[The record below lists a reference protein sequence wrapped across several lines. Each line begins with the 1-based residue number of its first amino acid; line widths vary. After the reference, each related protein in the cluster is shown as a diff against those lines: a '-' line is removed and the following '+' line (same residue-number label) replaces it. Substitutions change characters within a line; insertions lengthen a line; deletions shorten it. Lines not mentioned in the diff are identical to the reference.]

1 MNDNP
6 SRNSFVTSRS
16 LSAVALACLLAAC
29 TTMAPHYE
37 RPAAPV
43 AAAFPAAAA
52 SSSMSAAAPSTGV
65 APASQPWQ
73 AYFQDARLAQLIQAA
88 LANNRDL
95 RVSVLNIQVARAQ
108 VGLSRANEFPTVNL
122 QGNRTREPGIQTLD
136 TVGLAVAG
144 YELDLWGRVRS
155 LTDSALA
162 QLSATEEARKAA
174 QISLIASVANAYYAM
189 AGDEALLDVATQT
202 LSTRTDTLK
211 LVQLRFDNGVTSSI
225 DLQLNKSLVGT
236 ARVAFV
242 AAKRQRAL
250 DQNALEL
257 LIGGPLPASLPAAP
271 KWDDMALPDVPADLP
286 SDVLLARPDVRQA
299 EEQLIAANANIG
311 AARAA
316 FFPSITLTGSYGTAS
331 KTFSGLFD
339 HQAWSFIPQVSLP
352 IFDGGRT
359 RNNLRVSEAQRDIAV
374 AQYEKSVQSAFRD
387 VADALAGRATL
398 VDQLSAQQAETDAEA
413 ARFKLSNLLFT
424 NGVASSLDQL
434 DAQRSLFASQQ
445 ALVSVK
451 LALLQNRI
459 AVYRALGGGWTD
471 DQPRSS
477 SPPPSS

>member
-1 MNDNP
+1 MNDNKL
-6 SRNSFVTSRS
+6 RNSFVTSRS

-52 SSSMSAAAPSTGV
+52 SAAAPSTGV
-65 APASQPWQ
+65 APAAQPWQ

-108 VGLSRANEFPTVNL
+108 VGLSRANDFPTVNL
-122 QGNRTREPGIQTLD
+122 QGNRTRETGIQTID

-155 LTDSALA
+155 LTDAALA
-162 QLSATEEARKAA
+162 QLSSTEEARKAA

-189 AGDEALLDVATQT
+189 AGDQALLDVATQT

-225 DLQLNKSLVGT
+225 DLQLNKSLVET

-257 LIGGPLPASLPAAP
+257 LIGGPLPASLPP
-271 KWDDMALPDVPADLP
+271 ETKWDDMALPDVPAGLP
-286 SDVLLARPDVRQA
+286 SEVLLARPDVRQA

-316 FFPSITLTGSYGTAS
+316 FFPTVTLTGSYGTAS
-331 KTFSGLFD
+331 THLSGLFD
-339 HQAWSFIPQVSLP
+339 HQAWSFIPTVSLP
-352 IFDGGRT
+352 IFDAGRT

-374 AQYEKSVQSAFRD
+374 AQYEKSVQTAFRD

-398 VDQLSAQQAETDAEA
+398 VDQLAAQQAETDAEA
-413 ARFKLSNLLFT
+413 ARFKLSNMLFT

-471 DQPRSS
+471 DLQSS
-477 SPPPSS
+477 SRSPSS

>member
-1 MNDNP
+1 MRANFIRK
-6 SRNSFVTSRS
+6 SLVTSRS
-16 LSAVALACLLAAC
+16 LTCVAAACLLAAC
-29 TTMAPHYE
+29 TTMAPRYE

-43 AAAFPAAAA
+43 AAAFPGAAA
-52 SSSMSAAAPSTGV
+52 SAAAPSTGV
-65 APASQPWQ
+65 APAAQPWQ
-73 AYFQDARLAQLIQAA
+73 AYFQDARLGQLIAAA

-95 RVSVLNIQVARAQ
+95 RVAVLNIQVARAQ
-108 VGLSRANEFPTVNL
+108 VGLSRANDFPTINL
-122 QGNRTREPGIQTLD
+122 QGTHTRETGLQTIN

-144 YELDLWGRVRS
+144 YEVDLWGRVRS

-174 QISLIASVANAYYAM
+174 QISLVASVANAYYAM
-189 AGDEALLDVATQT
+189 AGDQALLDVATQT
-202 LSTRTDTLK
+202 LATRTDTLK

-225 DLQLNKSLVGT
+225 DLQLNKSLVET

-242 AAKRQRAL
+242 AAQRQRAL

-257 LIGGPLPASLPAAP
+257 LIGGPMPAALPAAP
-271 KWDDMALPDVPADLP
+271 AWADMALPDVPADLP

-299 EEQLIAANANIG
+299 EQQLIAANANIG

-316 FFPSITLTGSYGTAS
+316 FFPTISLTGSYGTAS
-331 KTFSGLFD
+331 TSLSGLFD
-339 HQAWSFIPQVSLP
+339 HSAWSFIPQVTLP
-352 IFDGGRT
+352 LFDAGRT
-359 RNNLRVSEAQRDIAV
+359 RNNLRVSEAQRDIAT
-374 AQYEKSVQSAFRD
+374 AQYEKAVQTAFRD

-445 ALVSVK
+445 ALVQVK

-459 AVYRALGGGWTD
+459 AVYRALGGGWTEAAA
-471 DQPRSS
+471 PAS
-477 SPPPSS
+477 

>member
-1 MNDNP
+1 M
-6 SRNSFVTSRS
+6 RNSCIRKSLVTSRS
-16 LSAVALACLLAAC
+16 LSCVALAAALC
-29 TTMAPHYE
+29 ACSTMAPRYE

-43 AAAFPAAAA
+43 AAAFPSAAA
-52 SSSMSAAAPSTGV
+52 SAAAPSTDV
-65 APASQPWQ
+65 APAAQPWQ
-73 AYFQDARLAQLIQAA
+73 AYFKDARLDQLISAA

-95 RVSVLNIQVARAQ
+95 RVAMLNIEVARAQ
-108 VGLSRANEFPTVNL
+108 VGLSRANDFPTINL
-122 QGNRTREPGIQTLD
+122 QGTRTRETGIQTLN

-144 YELDLWGRVRS
+144 YEVDLWGRVRS
-155 LTDSALA
+155 LTDAALA

-189 AGDEALLDVATQT
+189 AGDQALLDVARQT

-211 LVQLRFDNGVTSSI
+211 LIQLRFDNGVASSI
-225 DLQLNKSLVGT
+225 DLQLNKSLVES

-242 AAKRQRAL
+242 TAQRQRAL

-257 LIGGPLPASLPAAP
+257 LIGGPLPAQQPAATA
-271 KWDDMALPDVPADLP
+271 WDDMALPDVPAGLP
-286 SDVLLARPDVRQA
+286 SEVLLGRPDVRQA

-316 FFPSITLTGSYGTAS
+316 FFPTISLTGSYGTAS
-331 KTFSGLFD
+331 TSLNGLFD
-339 HQAWSFIPQVSLP
+339 HSAWSFIPQVTLP
-352 IFDGGRT
+352 LFDAGRT
-359 RNNLRVSEAQRDIAV
+359 RNNLRVSEAQRDLAV
-374 AQYEKSVQSAFRD
+374 VQYEKAVQVAFRD

-398 VDQLSAQQAETDAEA
+398 ADQLSAQQAETDAEA
-413 ARFKLSNLLFT
+413 ARYKLSDLLFT

-445 ALVSVK
+445 ALVQVK

-459 AVYRALGGGWTD
+459 AVYRALGGGWTM
-471 DQPRSS
+471 PETPAS
-477 SPPPSS
+477 

>member
-1 MNDNP
+1 MNDNNL
-6 SRNSFVTSRS
+6 RKSFVTSRS
-16 LSAVALACLLAAC
+16 LCAVALACLMAAC

-52 SSSMSAAAPSTGV
+52 SAAASSTGV
-65 APASQPWQ
+65 APAAQPWQ
-73 AYFQDARLAQLIQAA
+73 AYFKDARLDQLISAA

-95 RVSVLNIQVARAQ
+95 RVSMLNIEVARAQ
-108 VGLSRANEFPTVNL
+108 VGLSRANDFPTIDL
-122 QGNRTREPGIQTLD
+122 QGAHTRETGYQTID

-144 YELDLWGRVRS
+144 YEVDLWGRVRS
-155 LTDSALA
+155 LTDAALA

-189 AGDEALLDVATQT
+189 AGDQALLDVAQQT
-202 LSTRTDTLK
+202 LATRTDTLK
-211 LVQLRFDNGVTSSI
+211 LFQLRFDNGVASSI
-225 DLQLNKSLVGT
+225 DLQLNKSLVET

-242 AAKRQRAL
+242 TAQRQRAL

-257 LIGGPLPASLPAAP
+257 LVGGPLPAQLPAAP
-271 KWDDMALPDVPADLP
+271 AWDDMALPDVPTGLP
-286 SDVLLARPDVRQA
+286 SEVLLDRPDVRQA
-299 EEQLIAANANIG
+299 EEQLIAANADIG

-316 FFPSITLTGSYGTAS
+316 FFPTISLTGSYGTAS
-331 KTFSGLFD
+331 TSLNQLFK
-339 HQAWSFIPQVSLP
+339 QAAWSFIPQVTLP
-352 IFDGGRT
+352 LFDAGRT
-359 RNNLRVSEAQRDIAV
+359 RNNLRVSEAQRDIAT
-374 AQYEKSVQSAFRD
+374 AQYEKAVQSAFRD

-413 ARFKLSNLLFT
+413 ARYKLSNLLFT

-445 ALVSVK
+445 ALVQVK

-459 AVYRALGGGWTD
+459 AVYRALGGGWTG
-471 DQPRSS
+471 S
-477 SPPPSS
+477 

>member
-1 MNDNP
+1 MADNLIRK
-6 SRNSFVTSRS
+6 SRVTSLPLR
-16 LSAVALACLLAAC
+16 AAAAAALACCLAAC
-29 TTMAPHYE
+29 NTMAPRYE

-52 SSSMSAAAPSTGV
+52 SAATTGV
-65 APASQPWQ
+65 APAAQPWQ
-73 AYFQDARLAQLIQAA
+73 AYFQDARLARLIAAA

-95 RVSVLNIQVARAQ
+95 RVAVLNIEAARAQ
-108 VGLSRANEFPTVNL
+108 VGLSRSSEFPTINL
-122 QGNRTREPGIQTLD
+122 QGTHTRETSRQTVD

-155 LTDSALA
+155 LTDAALA

-174 QISLIASVANAYYAM
+174 QISLVASVANAYYAM
-189 AGDEALLDVATQT
+189 AGDQALLDVARQT
-202 LSTRTDTLK
+202 LDTRTDTLK
-211 LVQLRFDNGVTSSI
+211 LIQLRLDNGVASSI
-225 DLQLNKSLVGT
+225 DLQTNKSLVES

-242 AAKRQRAL
+242 SAQRQRAL

-257 LIGGPLPASLPAAP
+257 LVGGPLPANLPAAP
-271 KWDDMALPDVPADLP
+271 GWDDMALPDVPAGLP
-286 SDVLLARPDVRQA
+286 SDVLLSRPDVRQA
-299 EEQLIAANANIG
+299 EQQLIAANANIG

-316 FFPSITLTGSYGTAS
+316 FFPAITLTGSYGTAS
-331 KTFSGLFD
+331 TSLSHLFE
-339 HQAWSFIPQVSLP
+339 HQAWSFIPQVTLP
-352 IFDGGRT
+352 IFDAGRT
-359 RNNLRVSEAQRDIAV
+359 RNNLRVSEAQRDIAT
-374 AQYEKSVQSAFRD
+374 AQYEKAVQSAFRD

-398 VDQLSAQQAETDAEA
+398 VEQLAAQQAQADAET

-445 ALVSVK
+445 ALVQVK

-459 AVYRALGGGWTD
+459 AVYRALGGGWM
-471 DQPRSS
+471 QAA
-477 SPPPSS
+477 PPAS

>member
-1 MNDNP
+1 MNL
-6 SRNSFVTSRS
+6 SRKSLAMSRS
-16 LSAVALACLLAAC
+16 AFFPHPTAVAAIAAVASVLAAC

-52 SSSMSAAAPSTGV
+52 SASATGTGV
-65 APASQPWQ
+65 APPAQPWQ
-73 AYFQDARLAQLIQAA
+73 SYFKDARLDQLISAA

-95 RVSVLNIQVARAQ
+95 RVSMLNIEVARAQ

-122 QGNRTREPGIQTLD
+122 QGTHTRETGIQTIN

-155 LTDSALA
+155 LTDAALA

-189 AGDEALLDVATQT
+189 AGDQALLDVATQT
-202 LSTRTDTLK
+202 LKTRSDTMT

-225 DLQLNKSLVGT
+225 DLQLNKSLVET

-242 AAKRQRAL
+242 AAQRQRAL

-257 LIGGPLPASLPAAP
+257 LVGGPLPAQLPAAP
-271 KWDDMALPDVPADLP
+271 AWDDMALPDVPVGLP
-286 SDVLLARPDVRQA
+286 SDVLLNRPDVRQA
-299 EEQLIAANANIG
+299 EQQLVAANANIG

-316 FFPSITLTGSYGTAS
+316 FFPAISLTGSYGTAS
-331 KTFSGLFD
+331 TSLSGLFD
-339 HQAWSFIPQVSLP
+339 HQAWSFIPQVTLP
-352 IFDGGRT
+352 LFDAGRT
-359 RNNLRVSEAQRDIAV
+359 RNNLNVSKAQRDIAQ
-374 AQYEKSVQSAFRD
+374 AQYEKAIQSAFRD

-398 VDQLSAQQAETDAEA
+398 VDQLAAQQAETDAEA
-413 ARFKLSNLLFT
+413 ARFKLSDLLFT

-445 ALVSVK
+445 ALVQVK

-459 AVYRALGGGWTD
+459 AVYRALGGGWTEAG
-471 DQPRSS
+471 PAS
-477 SPPPSS
+477 

>member
-1 MNDNP
+1 MNL
-6 SRNSFVTSRS
+6 SRNPVAMSRS
-16 LSAVALACLLAAC
+16 TFFPRPTAVAAIAAVASALAAC

-43 AAAFPAAAA
+43 AAAFPAVAA
-52 SSSMSAAAPSTGV
+52 SASTASTGV
-65 APASQPWQ
+65 APPAQAWQ
-73 AYFQDARLAQLIQAA
+73 SYFKDARLDQLISAA

-95 RVSVLNIQVARAQ
+95 RVSMLNIEVARAQ

-122 QGNRTREPGIQTLD
+122 QGTHTRETGIQTIN

-144 YELDLWGRVRS
+144 YEVDLWGRVRS
-155 LTDSALA
+155 LTDAALA

-189 AGDEALLDVATQT
+189 AGDQALLDVATQT
-202 LSTRTDTLK
+202 LKTRSDTMK

-225 DLQLNKSLVGT
+225 DLQLNKSLVET

-242 AAKRQRAL
+242 AAQRQRAL

-257 LIGGPLPASLPAAP
+257 LVGGPLPAQLPAAP
-271 KWDDMALPDVPADLP
+271 AWDDMALPDVPVGLP
-286 SDVLLARPDVRQA
+286 SDVLLNRPDVRQA
-299 EEQLIAANANIG
+299 EQQLIAANANIG

-316 FFPSITLTGSYGTAS
+316 FFPAISLTGSYGTAS
-331 KTFSGLFD
+331 TSLSGLFD
-339 HQAWSFIPQVSLP
+339 HQAWSFIPQVTLP
-352 IFDGGRT
+352 LFDAGRT
-359 RNNLRVSEAQRDIAV
+359 RNNLNVSKAQRDIAQ
-374 AQYEKSVQSAFRD
+374 AQYEKAIQSAFRD

-398 VDQLSAQQAETDAEA
+398 VDQLAAQQAETDAEA
-413 ARFKLSNLLFT
+413 ARFKLSDLLFT

-445 ALVSVK
+445 ALVQVK

-459 AVYRALGGGWTD
+459 AVYRALGGGWTEAGT
-471 DQPRSS
+471 PAS
-477 SPPPSS
+477 

>member
-1 MNDNP
+1 MRLLRP
-6 SRNSFVTSRS
+6 T
-16 LSAVALACLLAAC
+16 AAAALACLLAAC
-29 TTMAPHYE
+29 NTMAPRYE

-43 AAAFPAAAA
+43 AAAFPTAAA
-52 SSSMSAAAPSTGV
+52 SAAAPSTGV
-65 APASQPWQ
+65 APAAQPWQ
-73 AYFQDARLAQLIQAA
+73 AYFQDPRLAQLIQAA

-95 RVSVLNIQVARAQ
+95 RVAVLNIQVARAQ
-108 VGLSRANEFPTVNL
+108 VGLSRANDLPTVNL
-122 QGNRTREPGIQTLD
+122 QGARTRQTGITTVD

-155 LTDSALA
+155 LTDAALA

-174 QISLIASVANAYYAM
+174 QISLVASVANAYYAM
-189 AGDEALLDVATQT
+189 AGDQALLDVATQT
-202 LSTRTDTLK
+202 LATRTDTLK

-225 DLQLNKSLVGT
+225 DLQLNKSLVES

-242 AAKRQRAL
+242 AAQRQRAL

-257 LIGGPLPASLPAAP
+257 LVGGPLPASLPPAP
-271 KWDDMALPDVPADLP
+271 TWADMALPDVPAGLP

-299 EEQLIAANANIG
+299 EQQLIAANANIG

-316 FFPSITLTGSYGTAS
+316 FFPTITLTGSYGTAS
-331 KTFSGLFD
+331 KTLGGLFD
-339 HQAWSFIPQVSLP
+339 HSAWSFIPQVTLP
-352 IFDGGRT
+352 IFDAGRA
-359 RNNLRVSEAQRDIAV
+359 RNNLRVSQAQKDIAT
-374 AQYEKSVQSAFRD
+374 AQYEKAVQTAFRD

-398 VDQLSAQQAETDAEA
+398 VDQLAAQQAQTDAEA
-413 ARFKLSNLLFT
+413 ERFKLSNLLFT
-424 NGVASSLDQL
+424 NGVSSSLDLL

-471 DQPRSS
+471 AGAPAS
-477 SPPPSS
+477 

>member
-1 MNDNP
+1 MNLFRKP
-6 SRNSFVTSRS
+6 LAMSRS
-16 LSAVALACLLAAC
+16 TSFLRPTAVAALAALLAAC
-29 TTMAPHYE
+29 GTMAPHYE

-43 AAAFPAAAA
+43 ADAFPAATTSA
-52 SSSMSAAAPSTGV
+52 SATGTGV
-65 APASQPWQ
+65 APPAQPWQ
-73 AYFQDARLAQLIQAA
+73 SYFKDARLDQLISAA

-95 RVSVLNIQVARAQ
+95 RVSMLNIEVARAQ

-122 QGNRTREPGIQTLD
+122 QGTRTRETGIQTIN

-144 YELDLWGRVRS
+144 YEVDLWGRVRS
-155 LTDSALA
+155 LTDAALA

-189 AGDEALLDVATQT
+189 AGDQALLDVATQT
-202 LSTRTDTLK
+202 LKTRTDTFK

-225 DLQLNKSLVGT
+225 DLQLNKSLVET

-242 AAKRQRAL
+242 AAQRQRAL

-257 LIGGPLPASLPAAP
+257 LVGGPLPAQLPAAP
-271 KWDDMALPDVPADLP
+271 AWDDMALPDVPVGLP
-286 SDVLLARPDVRQA
+286 SDVLLNRPDVRQA
-299 EEQLIAANANIG
+299 EQQLIAANANIG

-316 FFPSITLTGSYGTAS
+316 FFPTISLTGSYGTAS
-331 KTFSGLFD
+331 TSLSGLFD
-339 HQAWSFIPQVSLP
+339 HQAWSFIPQVTLP
-352 IFDGGRT
+352 IFDAGRT
-359 RNNLRVSEAQRDIAV
+359 RNNLNVSKAQRDIAQ
-374 AQYEKSVQSAFRD
+374 AQYEKAIQTAFRD

-413 ARFKLSNLLFT
+413 ARFKLSDLLFT

-445 ALVSVK
+445 ALVQVK

-459 AVYRALGGGWTD
+459 AVYRALGGGWTEAA
-471 DQPRSS
+471 PAAS
-477 SPPPSS
+477 

>member
-1 MNDNP
+1 MNDNNL
-6 SRNSFVTSRS
+6 RKSFVTSRS
-16 LSAVALACLLAAC
+16 LCAVALACLMAAC

-52 SSSMSAAAPSTGV
+52 SAAASSTGV
-65 APASQPWQ
+65 APAAQPWQ
-73 AYFQDARLAQLIQAA
+73 AYFKDARLDQLISAA

-95 RVSVLNIQVARAQ
+95 RVSMLNIEVARAQ
-108 VGLSRANEFPTVNL
+108 VGLSRANDFPTIDL
-122 QGNRTREPGIQTLD
+122 QGAHTRETGYQTID
-136 TVGLAVAG
+136 TVCLAVAG
-144 YELDLWGRVRS
+144 YEVDLWGRVRS
-155 LTDSALA
+155 LTDAALA

-189 AGDEALLDVATQT
+189 AGDQALLDVAQQT
-202 LSTRTDTLK
+202 LATRTDTLK
-211 LVQLRFDNGVTSSI
+211 LFQLRFDNGVASSI
-225 DLQLNKSLVGT
+225 DLQLNKSLVET

-242 AAKRQRAL
+242 TAQRQRAL

-257 LIGGPLPASLPAAP
+257 LVGGPLPAQLPAAP
-271 KWDDMALPDVPADLP
+271 AWDDMALPDVPTGLP
-286 SDVLLARPDVRQA
+286 SDVLLGRPDVRQA
-299 EEQLIAANANIG
+299 EEQLIAANADIG

-316 FFPSITLTGSYGTAS
+316 FFPTISLTGSYGTAS
-331 KTFSGLFD
+331 TSLNQLFK
-339 HQAWSFIPQVSLP
+339 QAAWSFIPQVTLP
-352 IFDGGRT
+352 LFDAGRT
-359 RNNLRVSEAQRDIAV
+359 RNNLRVSEAQRDIAT
-374 AQYEKSVQSAFRD
+374 AQYEKAVQSAFRD

-413 ARFKLSNLLFT
+413 ARYKLSNLLFT

-445 ALVSVK
+445 ALVQVK

-459 AVYRALGGGWTD
+459 AVYRALGGGWTG
-471 DQPRSS
+471 S
-477 SPPPSS
+477 